1 MLSDKIFSK
10 VINMAKLMCFRIL
23 TSFPFQ
29 LEHKAKGSYPKLN
42 LHILNSFN
50 IVLEDLKILNL
61 QLNSYLISRLHV
73 MKNLPIFFL
82 ALFNSPPRAGHS
94 QCHWSLREG
103 SQFSNI
109 WIALFHLSEILSTNP
124 ECKAGLNQKNTH
136 RKLQNSC
143 CWLLLWNQ
151 AQNARTECLCL
162 TCCEEYAT
170 VIALSR
176 LHSVQM

>member
-42 LHILNSFN
+42 LYILNSFN

-73 MKNLPIFFL
+73 MKNLPIFF
-82 ALFNSPPRAGHS
+82 FF
-94 QCHWSLREG
+94 G
-103 SQFSNI
+103 SI
-109 WIALFHLSEILSTNP
+109 
-124 ECKAGLNQKNTH
+124 
-136 RKLQNSC
+136 
-143 CWLLLWNQ
+143 
-151 AQNARTECLCL
+151 
-162 TCCEEYAT
+162 
-170 VIALSR
+170 
-176 LHSVQM
+176 